1 MKIIIAGGDTN
12 AEYLIKL
19 YKKGKKNEVIVI
31 NPDAQ
36 TAERLSDACHIKVW
50 HREPWSRIALESAD
64 AFDSDVFIALCKKDT
79 DNLVSC
85 LLAKR
90 IFNAKKTICVVDDPK
105 NVDYFK
111 ALGLDSVISSTYL
124 LAQSVMSESSVESLT
139 KTLSIDNDKVI
150 VVEKTI
156 LSKYA
161 ICGRFIKDIRFPK
174 YASIACI
181 YRQVQIIIPSGS
193 VMIEPKDTLVMIT
206 APSNSNAL
214 VRYIETERAD
224 APSILPAATKPK
236 PAVVAPAKKPE
247 PEPAPAPAPV
257 EEPKPVKKAAPAPEP
272 QPVKK
277 AKPEPAPAPKV
288 AKKPT
293 PETEKTTEK
302 PRKTPEK
309 KKK

>member
-19 YKKGKKNEVIVI
+19 YKKNKKNEVIVI
-31 NPDAQ
+31 NPDAVS
-36 TAERLSDACHIKVW
+36 ADRLSDACHIKVW
-50 HREPWSRIALESAD
+50 HREPWSRIALEGAN
-64 AFDSDVFIALCKKDT
+64 AFDADVFIALCKKDT

-111 ALGLDSVISSTYL
+111 ALGVDSVISSTYL

-206 APSNSNAL
+206 APANANAL

-224 APSILPAATKPK
+224 TPAPVLRPK
-236 PAVVAPAKKPE
+236 VAPAPTPAKPAPTSAPAKPAPAPAAPKKPE
-247 PEPAPAPAPV
+247 PEPAP
-257 EEPKPVKKAAPAPEP
+257 K
-272 QPVKK
+272 
-277 AKPEPAPAPKV
+277 KPEPAPVVEAPKAV
-288 AKKPT
+288 KKSKAE
-293 PETEKTTEK
+293 PEKPAEKPAEK
-302 PRKTPEK
+302 PRKTAAK

>member
-1 MKIIIAGGDTN
+1 MKIVIAGGDTN

-19 YKKGKKNEVIVI
+19 YKKGKKNEIIVI
-31 NPDAQ
+31 NPDAV
-36 TAERLSDACHIKVW
+36 AADRVSDACHIKVY
-50 HREPWSRIALESAD
+50 HREPWNRVALEGAN

-111 ALGLDSVISSTYL
+111 ALGVDSVISSTYL

-206 APSNSNAL
+206 APSNANAL
-214 VRYIETERAD
+214 VRYIETERSD
-224 APSILPAATKPK
+224 ALPPLIKPRSIPS
-236 PAVVAPAKKPE
+236 PAVPKKAEPEPVVEKKPE
-247 PEPAPAPAPV
+247 PEPVV
-257 EEPKPVKKAAPAPEP
+257 EEPKPVKKT
-272 QPVKK
+272 K
-277 AKPEPAPAPKV
+277 AESD
-288 AKKPT
+288 
-293 PETEKTTEK
+293 KTTEK
-302 PRKTPEK
+302 PRKTAEK